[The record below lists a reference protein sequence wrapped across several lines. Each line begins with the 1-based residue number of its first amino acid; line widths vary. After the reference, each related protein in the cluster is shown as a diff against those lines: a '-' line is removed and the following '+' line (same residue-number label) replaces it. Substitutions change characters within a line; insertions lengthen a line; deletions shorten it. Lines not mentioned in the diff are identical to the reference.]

1 MINNDFQRCT
11 SGAQFFNHV
20 CLAKNGYHTGNLPPY
35 SSKTSKR
42 SGCVKPDN
50 KTTIKYWPGFSVTST
65 TPTLISKSLLQS
77 ENLSHV
83 STNPLQAGHQGAILG
98 NKNKLKST
106 SSFNNDC

>member
-42 SGCVKPDN
+42 SGCVKPDKQQSN
-50 KTTIKYWPGFSVTST
+50 TGLGF
-65 TPTLISKSLLQS
+65 LL
-77 ENLSHV
+77 H
-83 STNPLQAGHQGAILG
+83 PLL
-98 NKNKLKST
+98 LL
-106 SSFNNDC
+106 